1 MNETARRRFRKTM
14 AALVA
19 LGLVLS
25 VLGPVGTVA
34 AQPSVSV
41 TQSVDST
48 TIAPGETVTI
58 TTEFTVSELNAPQL
72 SATTPDGWEIESQSA
87 TGPVAYN
94 DGTWTWL
101 AGDDD
106 GVNVSYTVEYTVS
119 VPDDADPGEYTISA
133 DGSALSPSDSSAT
146 SDSATTT
153 VTVAEPDENEPP
165 TASFT
170 SSPDSPETGE
180 QVSFDASASTD
191 DSAITSYEWDFDD
204 GTTATGASATHTYDS
219 AGDYDVTLT
228 VTDDDGETDTATQ
241 TVSVG
246 EAASPASFQLS
257 ALDVESPVTQG
268 DTATVTATVEN
279 VGDES
284 ATQTVALE
292 IDGTETDSQ
301 DVTLDGGASQQVSFD
316 VDTTDLST
324 GDHDVTVSTED
335 DSASDT
341 LAVSEEPPENLN
353 PSAALDSSPSAPEP
367 GETVTFD
374 ASASNDPD
382 GAITSYEWDFDGDGT
397 ADATGEQV
405 TTSFDSA
412 GDYDVTLTVTDDD
425 GETDTATQTVSV
437 SEAPD
442 GDGPATTVS
451 LSPESDLVAVD
462 QSTEYDVVVDDTD
475 GGVGA
480 YELTITV
487 EDPSVA
493 SITGVDLAGVS
504 DEELTDVQI
513 ADDGSSV
520 TIEAVLV
527 DTEDDGS
534 ATLGTVTVQAN
545 AEGTSDLSLNV
556 SDLGTEAGESYDVTG
571 TNGASL
577 TASTLVVGNSENPA
591 QDLDGDG
598 DYEDINGDGTVDL
611 LDVQTLF
618 ADRDGPAASN
628 SPEAFDYN
636 GDGEFTLSDIQALF
650 AQEMA

>member
-1 MNETARRRFRKTM
+1 MNDTARRRFRQTI

-41 TQSVDST
+41 SQSADST

-101 AGDDD
+101 AGDGD
-106 GVNVSYTVEYTVS
+106 GVDVSYTVEYTVS
-119 VPDDADPGEYTISA
+119 VPEDADPGEYTISA

-146 SDSATTT
+146 SDSAATT

-170 SSPDSPETGE
+170 GSPDSPETGE
-180 QVSFDASASTD
+180 QVSFDASGSTD
-191 DSAITSYEWDFDD
+191 DSTITSYEWDFGD
-204 GTTATGASATHTYDS
+204 GTTATGASPSHTYDS

-228 VTDDDGETDTATQ
+228 VTDDEGDTDT
-241 TVSVG
+241 
-246 EAASPASFQLS
+246 E
-257 ALDVESPVTQG
+257 
-268 DTATVTATVEN
+268 
-279 VGDES
+279 
-284 ATQTVALE
+284 
-292 IDGTETDSQ
+292 
-301 DVTLDGGASQQVSFD
+301 
-316 VDTTDLST
+316 
-324 GDHDVTVSTED
+324 
-335 DSASDT
+335 
-341 LAVSEEPPENLN
+341 
-353 PSAALDSSPSAPEP
+353 
-367 GETVTFD
+367 
-374 ASASNDPD
+374 
-382 GAITSYEWDFDGDGT
+382 
-397 ADATGEQV
+397 
-405 TTSFDSA
+405 
-412 GDYDVTLTVTDDD
+412 
-425 GETDTATQTVSV
+425 TQTVSV

-451 LSPESDLVAVD
+451 LSPENDLVAVD
-462 QSTEYDVVVDDTD
+462 QSTEYDVVVDDAD

-493 SITGVDLAGVS
+493 SITDVELAGVS

-545 AEGTSDLSLNV
+545 AEGTSDLSLDV

-577 TASTLVVGNSENPA
+577 TASTLVVGSSENPA

-598 DYEDINGDGTVDL
+598 DYEDVNGDGAVDL

-618 ADRDGPAASN
+618 SDRDGPAVTN

-650 AQEMA
+650 AQETA